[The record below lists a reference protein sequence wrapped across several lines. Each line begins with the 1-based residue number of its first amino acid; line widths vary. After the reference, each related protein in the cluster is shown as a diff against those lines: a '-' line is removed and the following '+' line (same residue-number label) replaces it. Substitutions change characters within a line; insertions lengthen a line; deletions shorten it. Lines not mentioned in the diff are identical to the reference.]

1 MIFYKYRHFW
11 EFEQYFIILSDFM
24 ELKSTLMQIPDIII
38 AIDGYSSTGKSS
50 FAKIIAN
57 EFSFLYLDSGALYRG
72 VTLFAIENGYIS
84 DDNTINVPELEK
96 GMETLDLHFGE
107 GGTYI
112 GDRCIE
118 QEVRSMMVASK
129 VSPIATVAEVRD
141 FVDRKL
147 REFGKAK
154 RVVMDGRDIG
164 TTVFPD
170 AELKIFMTADP
181 LVRAERR
188 ADEMRAK
195 GLEVNIEE
203 VLANLQE
210 RDYIDSHREVSPLS
224 KADDAIVLDNSYMN
238 MEQQLEWLKGI
249 IAEKFGC

>member
-1 MIFYKYRHFW
+1 MN
-11 EFEQYFIILSDFM
+11 
-24 ELKSTLMQIPDIII
+24 IPDIII

-72 VTLFAIENGYIS
+72 VTLFAIEGGFIT
-84 DDNTINVPELEK
+84 DDNTIDVPGLTAA
-96 GMETLDLHFGE
+96 MEDLDLHFGPQ
-107 GGTYI
+107 GTYI
-112 GDRCIE
+112 GTRCIE
-118 QEVRSMMVASK
+118 TEIRTLAVASK
-129 VSPIATVAEVRD
+129 VSPIATVAQVRD

-170 AELKIFMTADP
+170 AEMKIFMTADP
-181 LVRAERR
+181 YIRAERR
-188 ADEMRAK
+188 AAEMKAN
-195 GLEVNIEE
+195 GMEANLED
-203 VLANLQE
+203 VLKNLQE

-224 KADDAIVLDNSYMN
+224 QAEDAIVLDNSHMT
-238 MEQQLEWLKGI
+238 MEDQVEWLKNI
-249 IAEKFGC
+249 ISERFGC

>member
-1 MIFYKYRHFW
+1 MN
-11 EFEQYFIILSDFM
+11 
-24 ELKSTLMQIPDIII
+24 IPDIII

-72 VTLFAIENGYIS
+72 VTLFAIENGF
-84 DDNTINVPELEK
+84 INDACEIDVDGLEK
-96 GMETLDLHFGE
+96 ALEELDLHFGE

-118 QEVRSMMVASK
+118 AEIRSMAVADK
-129 VSPIATVAEVRD
+129 VSPIATVPQVRD

-147 REFGKAK
+147 REFGAKK

-181 LVRAERR
+181 LVRARRR
-188 ADEMRAK
+188 ADEMAAK
-195 GLEVNIEE
+195 GDKTDIEL
-203 VLANLQE
+203 VLKNLQE
-210 RDYIDSHREVSPLS
+210 RDYIDSHRETSPLT
-224 KADDAIVLDNSYMN
+224 KADDAIVLDNSDMT
-238 MEQQLEWLKGI
+238 MEDQLEWIKKI
-249 IAEKFGC
+249 ISDLCSK